1 MELSAGLSA
10 ITNDGAPHGVEMEPM
25 AAIPGADDGE
35 LVARM
40 RSGDEAAFTEIYR
53 RHNAMIYRLAIQ
65 MSGSRAVADE
75 VVQDVFLALIR
86 GGERYGADRAA
97 LSTYL
102 YGIARNCIFRWL
114 ERNSRYVALPEESGG
129 PESTM
134 LPAGRTADAASQFD
148 AKEQSAALHRAIL
161 ALPPHYREAV
171 ALCDLEEM
179 SYAEAASAAGCSIG
193 TMRSRLNRGRTLLA
207 EKMRRRESVSLV
219 TQSDP
224 EGCMP

>member
-1 MELSAGLSA
+1 LELSAGRIA

-53 RHNAMIYRLAIQ
+53 RHNVMIYRLAIQ
-65 MSGSRAVADE
+65 MSGSRALADE

-86 GGERYGADRAA
+86 RGGGYDPGRAA

-102 YGIARNCIFRWL
+102 YGMARNCIFRWL
-114 ERNSRYVALPEESGG
+114 DRNSRYVPLPDETDGQ
-129 PESTM
+129 ESTM
-134 LPAGRTADAASQFD
+134 QPAGRTADAASDLD
-148 AKEQSAALHRAIL
+148 ARERSAALHQAIL

-179 SYAEAASAAGCSIG
+179 SYAEAATAAGCSIG
-193 TMRSRLNRGRTLLA
+193 TIRSRLNRGRTLLA
-207 EKMRRRESVSLV
+207 EKMRRRESVASA

-224 EGCMP
+224 ARCMP

>member
-1 MELSAGLSA
+1 LTRLIA
-10 ITNDGAPHGVEMEPM
+10 ISNDGAPHGVEMEPM

-53 RHNAMIYRLAIQ
+53 RHNPMIYRLAIQ
-65 MSGSRAVADE
+65 MSGSRTLAEE

-86 GGERYGADRAA
+86 RGEAYDPGRAA

-114 ERNSRYVALPEESGG
+114 DRNSRYVPLPDEADGEALK
-129 PESTM
+129 T
-134 LPAGRTADAASQFD
+134 LPVARAGDAASELD
-148 AKEQSAALHRAIL
+148 ERERSALLHQAIL

-179 SYAEAASAAGCSIG
+179 SYAAAATAAGCSIG

-207 EKMRRRESVSLV
+207 EKLRRKEAVPAAA
-219 TQSDP
+219 QSDAARCLP
-224 EGCMP
+224 

>member
-1 MELSAGLSA
+1 MELSAGLFA

-65 MSGSRAVADE
+65 MSGSRAIADE

-86 GGERYGADRAA
+86 RGGGYDPGRAA

-114 ERNSRYVALPEESGG
+114 ERNSRYVALPDESHGLEATIG
-129 PESTM
+129 PT
-134 LPAGRTADAASQFD
+134 GRGADAAGDFD
-148 AKEQSAALHRAIL
+148 ARERSAALHQAIL

-171 ALCDLEEM
+171 VLCDLEEM

-193 TMRSRLNRGRTLLA
+193 TMRSRLSRGRTLLA
-207 EKMRRRESVSLV
+207 EKMRRQESVPSAI
-219 TQSDP
+219 QSDP
-224 EGCMP
+224 AGCMP

>member
-1 MELSAGLSA
+1 MELSAALIA
-10 ITNDGAPHGVEMEPM
+10 ITDDGAPHGVEMEPM

-40 RSGDEAAFTEIYR
+40 QSGDEAAFTEIYR
-53 RHNAMIYRLAIQ
+53 RHSGMIYRLAIQ

-86 GGERYGADRAA
+86 RGGGYDASRAA

-114 ERNSRYVALPEESGG
+114 ARNSRYLPLPEESDGQ
-129 PESTM
+129 ESKM
-134 LPAGRTADAASQFD
+134 RPAGQKMDAVNEFD
-148 AKEQSAALHRAIL
+148 ARERSAVLHQAIL

-171 ALCDLEEM
+171 VLCGLEEM

-193 TMRSRLNRGRTLLA
+193 TMRSRLSRGRMLLA
-207 EKMRRRESVSLV
+207 EKMRRREAVPS
-219 TQSDP
+219 TAQSDP
-224 EGCMP
+224 AGCMP

>member
-1 MELSAGLSA
+1 
-10 ITNDGAPHGVEMEPM
+10 M

-53 RHNAMIYRLAIQ
+53 RHNSMIYRLAIQ
-65 MSGSRAVADE
+65 MSGSRTLAEE

-86 GGERYGADRAA
+86 RGESYDSGRAA

-114 ERNSRYVALPEESGG
+114 DRNSRYVPLPDEADGEKSK
-129 PESTM
+129 
-134 LPAGRTADAASQFD
+134 LPRAARGDAASEFD
-148 AKEQSAALHRAIL
+148 RRERSAALHQAIL

-179 SYAEAASAAGCSIG
+179 SYAAAATAAGCSIG

-207 EKMRRRESVSLV
+207 EKLRRKEAVPAAA
-219 TQSDP
+219 QSDAARCLP
-224 EGCMP
+224 